1 MTEFFREVDEEVRR
15 DRVLRLWIKYRYWL
29 ICVAVLVVAGTGA
42 WRLYS
47 QSREG
52 VSQAAGAKFEAAMQL
67 SRDGKSEE
75 AVAAF
80 DALSKTAP
88 KGYASLA
95 RLRAA
100 DERAASDPQAA
111 IRAFEE
117 LAADPGTDPGYKD
130 FARLRAATLRVD
142 ADDPVEFEHKI
153 APLASDSFP
162 YRYQIRELLGLAA
175 LKRNAFDAAVN
186 WFDGIVSDTRAPPG
200 VSMRARALL
209 DMAKASTTVAAN
221 AQAAIPPAGNPQGN

>member
-1 MTEFFREVDEEVRR
+1 MTDFFREVDEEVRR
-15 DRVLRLWIKYRYWL
+15 DRVIGLWKKHRYGL
-29 ICVAVLVVAGTGA
+29 IAAAVLLVAGTGA

-47 QSREG
+47 QYRDG
-52 VSQAAGAKFEAAMQL
+52 LSQAAGAKFEEAMQL

-75 AVAAF
+75 ASAAF

-88 KGYASLA
+88 KGYAGLA

-111 IRAFEE
+111 IKAYED
-117 LAADPGTDPGYKD
+117 LAAGPAADPAYKD
-130 FARLRAATLRVD
+130 FARLRAAMLRVD
-142 ADDPVEFEHKI
+142 TDDPAEFERKF
-153 APLASDSFP
+153 APFASDTFP

-175 LKRNAFDAAVN
+175 LKRNAFDTAAN

-200 VSMRARALL
+200 VKMRARALL
-209 DMAKASTTVAAN
+209 EMANASTAVPGS
-221 AQAAIPPAGNPQGN
+221 AQAAMPPAGNQQGN